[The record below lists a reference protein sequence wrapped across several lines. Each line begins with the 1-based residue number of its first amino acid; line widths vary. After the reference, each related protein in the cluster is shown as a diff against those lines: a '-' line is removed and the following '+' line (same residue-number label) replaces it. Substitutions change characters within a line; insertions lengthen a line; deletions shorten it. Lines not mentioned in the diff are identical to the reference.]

1 ELVEYLRT
9 HSRME
14 VPDTVR
20 RLLEDVSRKHGH
32 IKMGFVGAYLR
43 VDDPSLI
50 EELKANKRFAKFI
63 DRVVF
68 PGMVAL
74 KTTDPEG
81 LLKELRKAG
90 YMPMWEGNPMPTRER
105 GMGTGYVDDT
115 RQRRRR
121 RTE

>member
-1 ELVEYLRT
+1 MKVLVLGVGG
-9 HSRME
+9 M
-14 VPDTVR
+14 
-20 RLLEDVSRKHGH
+20 LGH
-32 IKMGFVGAYLR
+32 KVFQ
-43 VDDPSLI
+43 
-50 EELKANKRFAKFI
+50 ELKANKRFAKFI

-68 PGMVAL
+68 PCLVAL

-105 GMGTGYVDDT
+105 GMGTGYVDDN
-115 RQRRRR
+115 RARRRR